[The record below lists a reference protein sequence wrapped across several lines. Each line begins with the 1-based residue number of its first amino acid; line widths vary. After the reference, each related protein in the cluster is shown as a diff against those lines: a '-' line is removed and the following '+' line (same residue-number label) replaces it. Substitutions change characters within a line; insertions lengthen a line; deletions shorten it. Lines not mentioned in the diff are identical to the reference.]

1 MFFFFVYHSLG
12 YRIEMNRH
20 WFWLDKSSKKH
31 ELSKN
36 NMAKYISS
44 QEMFQQQDLSLWGNY
59 KNKIYNL
66 GMRSYT

>member
-12 YRIEMNRH
+12 YGIEMNRH

-44 QEMFQQQDLSLWGNY
+44 QVMFQQQDLSLWGNY
-59 KNKIYNL
+59 NYFIKIRFIIL
-66 GMRSYT
+66 E